1 MHARSSRGSWPLL
14 GLLVLFGC
22 GGQPQDV
29 AATDEQAKTPT
40 PIQLAQATT
49 GAGAGKTG
57 SGVIHGSIAFSG
69 TAPAAEKVSMAA
81 DPVCQQQHTEA
92 ALSEAVVVNA
102 NGTLKNVFVYVK
114 EGATGSYPPPSTP
127 ATLDQHG
134 CWYTPH
140 VLGVQVGQPL
150 DILNSDATLHNVNA
164 KPTANQPFNI
174 AQPVKGMKTSKKFT
188 KPEIMVSTKCN
199 VHPWMQAYI
208 GVVDHPFFAV
218 SGADGSFEIT
228 GLPAGTYTLA
238 AWHER
243 YGTQTLQ
250 VTVGDGETAT
260 VDFAFEA
267 Q

>member
-1 MHARSSRGSWPLL
+1 MVGRASVRTWPWLS
-14 GLLVLFGC
+14 LLVLFGC

-29 AATDEQAKTPT
+29 AATDQQAKTPA

-57 SGVIHGSIAFSG
+57 SGVIRGSAAFNG
-69 TAPAAEKVSMAA
+69 TAPAMEKISMAA
-81 DPVCQQQHTEA
+81 DPACQQQHTDPV
-92 ALSEAVVVNA
+92 LSEAVVVNA

-114 EGATGSYPPPSTP
+114 EGATGSYPPPADP
-127 ATLDQHG
+127 VTLDQHG
-134 CWYTPH
+134 CWYQPH
-140 VLGVQVGQPL
+140 ILGVQVGQPL
-150 DILNSDATLHNVNA
+150 DIVNSDPTLHNVNA
-164 KPTANQPFNI
+164 KPTTNQPFNI

-199 VHPWMQAYI
+199 VHPWMQAYL

-243 YGTQTLQ
+243 YGTQTAQ

-260 VDFAFEA
+260 ADFAFEA